1 MHGPGEPL
9 DYGIRGFA
17 MKASVVDLR
26 YKMKN
31 IFQALDRNEPVTI
44 TYHGREK
51 AIITSLDSTERK
63 SVINHPFFGM
73 KAKSIEPIDET

>member
-1 MHGPGEPL
+1 
-9 DYGIRGFA
+9 

-31 IFQALDRNEPVTI
+31 ILQALDRNEPVTI

-51 AIITSLDSTERK
+51 AIITSLDNTERK
-63 SVINHPFFGM
+63 SVIDHPFFGM
-73 KAKSIEPIDET
+73 KTESIEPVDETMKRLRGGRY